1 LDRSIALDHRFNA
14 FSPRKRF
21 AFAAREPVSTSL
33 ENAPGFTT
41 AMLPELDL
49 AAPGKSIHDLGPIA
63 GALDGVKG
71 DSLCC
76 INHGEGPS
84 VLLLGGIHGD
94 EYEAQIVLRRLA
106 ERLTAADV
114 TGRVL
119 IVPSI
124 NFPASEKGKRLSP
137 FDGQNMNRCFPG
149 KIDGTPTERLCA
161 FVTQH
166 LFPAVDLLIDVHAG
180 GSDVSVVPM
189 VFGFATG
196 KSKVDDAHLAQLME
210 AWGYRFVQHVDGI
223 DETAC
228 GAAKLADLASI
239 EVEGGG
245 GRMKTA
251 ELEIMEAGLLRAL
264 AAFGVIKPQLAPLP
278 FSGVHLSAGPEG
290 QYLAPHPALI
300 EHCVALGDEVAK
312 GQLVA
317 RLHPA
322 VAGMAA
328 AEDILAPMPGYVL
341 RQTEHAFVAKGQ
353 LIGNI
358 GTPLAR

>member
-1 LDRSIALDHRFNA
+1 
-14 FSPRKRF
+14 
-21 AFAAREPVSTSL
+21 
-33 ENAPGFTT
+33 
-41 AMLPELDL
+41 MLPAIDL
-49 AAPGKSIHDLGPIA
+49 TAPGKTIHDLGPIA
-63 GALDGVKG
+63 GPLEGVVG
-71 DSLCC
+71 DILCC
-76 INHGEGPS
+76 INNGEGPS

-106 ERLTAADV
+106 ERLAPSEV
-114 TGRVL
+114 TGRII

-149 KIDGTPTERLCA
+149 QADGTPTERLCA
-161 FVTQH
+161 FVTKT

-196 KSKVDDAHLAQLME
+196 SSKVGDAALTALME
-210 AWGYRFVQHVDGI
+210 AWGYRFIQHVDGI

-245 GRMKTA
+245 GRMQTV

-264 AAFGVIKPQLAPLP
+264 AAFGVLKPQLPPIA
-278 FSGVHLSAGPEG
+278 FEGVHFSAGPEG
-290 QYLAPHPALI
+290 QYLASRPALV
-300 EHCVALGDEVAK
+300 EHCVSLGHEVAK

-317 RLHPA
+317 RLHPTMGSQ
-322 VAGMAA
+322 VT
-328 AEDILAPMPGYVL
+328 AEDVLAPVPGYVL
-341 RQTEHAFVAKGQ
+341 RQTEHAFVHKGQ

-358 GTPLAR
+358 GTPL

>member
-1 LDRSIALDHRFNA
+1 
-14 FSPRKRF
+14 
-21 AFAAREPVSTSL
+21 
-33 ENAPGFTT
+33 
-41 AMLPELDL
+41 MLPALDL
-49 AAPGKSIHDLGPIA
+49 AAPGKTIHDLGPIA
-63 GALDGVKG
+63 GPLEGVVG
-71 DSLCC
+71 DILCC
-76 INHGEGPS
+76 INNGEGPS

-106 ERLTAADV
+106 ERLSPTNV
-114 TGRVL
+114 TGRIL

-149 KIDGTPTERLCA
+149 KADGTPTERLCA
-161 FVTQH
+161 FVTGQ

-189 VFGFATG
+189 VFGFTTSS
-196 KSKVDDAHLAQLME
+196 SKVDDTGLNALME

-251 ELEIMEAGLLRAL
+251 ELEIMESGLLRAL
-264 AAFGVIKPQLAPLP
+264 AAFGVLKPQLAPMP
-278 FSGVHLSAGPEG
+278 FEGVHFSAGPEG
-290 QYLAPHPALI
+290 QYLASRPALI
-300 EHCVALGDEVAK
+300 EHCVLLGDEVAK

-317 RLHPA
+317 RIHPTLGSEA
-322 VAGMAA
+322 M
-328 AEDILAPMPGYVL
+328 AEDVLAPLAGFVL
-341 RQTEHAFVAKGQ
+341 RQTEHAFVNKGQ

-358 GTPLAR
+358 GTPL